1 MEKIVK
7 QKEENTKMYLEARAA
22 WACAWK
28 CHMIKIQ
35 SICRNCEC
43 NTKCKVIMKL
53 KHLFYL
59 LFIGF
64 FLIILIT
71 SLMKESIIPMI
82 PESIEDL
89 VAQYSLKDLQVKW
102 ILISLPTL
110 NSSLIFCFRLWTTI
124 WLIIFPRLKKKRR
137 LPIIT
142 TITQGLLPKWS

>member
-1 MEKIVK
+1 
-7 QKEENTKMYLEARAA
+7 
-22 WACAWK
+22 
-28 CHMIKIQ
+28 
-35 SICRNCEC
+35 
-43 NTKCKVIMKL
+43 MKL

-102 ILISLPTL
+102 I
-110 NSSLIFCFRLWTTI
+110 F
-124 WLIIFPRLKKKRR
+124 
-137 LPIIT
+137 
-142 TITQGLLPKWS
+142 